1 VSDRPLPF
9 PLLFCITHTTTDEIT
24 NLPTGQSPSYIFF
37 FFFFFFFF
45 LLSQF
50 VLQLR
55 GDVICSPK
63 EKKRATALND
73 FFFHPSKLFNYLPHR
88 ICILQKHI

>member
-63 EKKRATALND
+63 EKKKEQQ
-73 FFFHPSKLFNYLPHR
+73 H
-88 ICILQKHI
+88 